1 VDARI
6 WHEQATTVPPV
17 MRPPLP
23 HAQHRA
29 LSAKERGRYL
39 RRVEQSFER
48 LVLPRA
54 HTEPVQAGMDRV
66 LRKNARQAP
75 GAKRMIMLDAPFAT
89 GKSTMIKS
97 WAQGLHRRWLGDQ
110 LTCERPTWRP
120 EPGVTADLVPVVYA
134 TLRSASKVKEVNAQ
148 ILAFLRYPTE
158 GLTRV
163 TTTKV
168 VSALFTHG
176 VRLLIIDDAH
186 MLKTTSIIGRETL
199 DYLKFLNSELG
210 EAGGSMVLV
219 GADLKNGALHAD
231 PQIEGRLQRFAL
243 TPYEITTVAG
253 KTAWQAFLAD
263 AERILLPYLPG
274 ATPGLFARQH
284 APYLWLRTQG
294 YVGDT
299 ATLLTEGL
307 LTALAADTTLTRE
320 HLAAITLSER
330 AHHAEADITAQANLL
345 ARRAG

>member
-6 WHEQATTVPPV
+6 WHEQATTAPPV

-23 HAQHRA
+23 HAQLRA

-66 LRKNARQAP
+66 LRKNVRQAP

-299 ATLLTEGL
+299 AILLTEGL

>member
-6 WHEQATTVPPV
+6 WHEQATTAPPV

-23 HAQHRA
+23 HAQLRA

-299 ATLLTEGL
+299 AILLTEGL

>member
-1 VDARI
+1 MDARI
-6 WHEQATTVPPV
+6 WHEQATIPPPE
-17 MRPPLP
+17 MHPPWP
-23 HAQHRA
+23 DAQVRA
-29 LSAKERGRYL
+29 LPPRARRHYL
-39 RRVEQSFER
+39 SDVQASFER
-48 LVLPRA
+48 LVLPRTQTA
-54 HTEPVQAGMDRV
+54 PVQAGMDRV
-66 LRKNARQAP
+66 LRKNTRQAP

-89 GKSTMIKS
+89 GKSTMIKD
-97 WAQGLHRRWLGDQ
+97 WAQSLHRSWLGDQ
-110 LTCERPTWRP
+110 LACERPTWKP
-120 EPGVTADLVPVVYA
+120 EPGMTADLVPVVYA

-176 VRLLIIDDAH
+176 VRLLIIDDVH
-186 MLKTTSIIGRETL
+186 MLRTTSIIGRETL

-210 EAGGSMVLV
+210 EAGGTMVLV

-243 TPYEITTVAG
+243 APYEITTPG
-253 KTAWQAFLAD
+253 GQHAWQSFLKD

-274 ATPGLFARQH
+274 ATPGLLAQEH
-284 APYLWLRTQG
+284 AAYIWQRTQG

-299 ATLLTEGL
+299 ATLLTEAL
-307 LTALAADTTLTRE
+307 LTALEEHSTLTRE
-320 HLAAITLSER
+320 HLAAVTLSER
-330 AHHAEADITAQANLL
+330 AHHAEADIATHNRV
-345 ARRAG
+345 RRAR

>member
-6 WHEQATTVPPV
+6 WHEQATAAPPA
-17 MRPPLP
+17 MHPPLP
-23 HAQHRA
+23 AAQLRA

-39 RRVEQSFER
+39 LQVEKSCER

-54 HTEPVQAGMDRV
+54 HTEPVQAGMDRI
-66 LRKNARQAP
+66 LRKNTRQAP

-97 WAQGLHRRWLGDQ
+97 WAQGLHRCWLGDQ

-168 VSALFTHG
+168 VTALFTHG
-176 VRLLIIDDAH
+176 VRLLIIDDVH
-186 MLKTTSIIGRETL
+186 MLRTTSIVGRETL

-219 GADLKNGALHAD
+219 GADLQNGALHAD

-243 TPYEITTVAG
+243 APYEITTVAG
-253 KTAWQAFLAD
+253 KAAWQAFLAD
-263 AERILLPYLPG
+263 AERILLPYLPAG
-274 ATPGLFARQH
+274 SPGLFARQH

-320 HLAAITLSER
+320 HLAAVTLSER
-330 AHHAEADITAQANLL
+330 AQHGEADITTATSVQG
-345 ARRAG
+345 RRAG

>member
-1 VDARI
+1 MDARI
-6 WHEQATTVPPV
+6 WHVQATTPPPE
-17 MRPPLP
+17 MHPPWP
-23 HAQHRA
+23 DAQVRA
-29 LSAKERGRYL
+29 LPPIARRHYL
-39 RRVEQSFER
+39 SDVQASFER
-48 LVLPRA
+48 LVLPRTQTA
-54 HTEPVQAGMDRV
+54 PVQAGMDRV
-66 LRKNARQAP
+66 LRKNTRQAP

-89 GKSTMIKS
+89 GKSTMIKD
-97 WAQGLHRRWLGDQ
+97 WAQSLHRSWLGDQ
-110 LTCERPTWRP
+110 LACERPTWKP
-120 EPGVTADLVPVVYA
+120 EPGMTADLVPVVYA

-176 VRLLIIDDAH
+176 VRLLIIDDVH
-186 MLKTTSIIGRETL
+186 MLRTTSIIGRETL

-210 EAGGSMVLV
+210 EAGGTMVLV

-243 TPYEITTVAG
+243 APYEITTPG
-253 KTAWQAFLAD
+253 GQHAWQSFLKD

-274 ATPGLFARQH
+274 ATPGLLAQEH
-284 APYLWLRTQG
+284 AAYIWQRTQG

-299 ATLLTEGL
+299 ATLLTEAL
-307 LTALAADTTLTRE
+307 LTALDSRSTLTRE
-320 HLAAITLSER
+320 HLAAVTLSER
-330 AHHAEADITAQANLL
+330 AHHAEADIAAH
-345 ARRAG
+345 ARVRRAR

>member
-1 VDARI
+1 MDARI
-6 WHEQATTVPPV
+6 WHVQATIPPPE
-17 MRPPLP
+17 MHPPWP
-23 HAQHRA
+23 VAQVRA
-29 LSAKERGRYL
+29 LPPRARRHYL
-39 RRVEQSFER
+39 SDVQASFER
-48 LVLPRA
+48 LVLPRTQTA
-54 HTEPVQAGMDRV
+54 PVQAGMDRV
-66 LRKNARQAP
+66 LRKNTRQAP

-89 GKSTMIKS
+89 GKSTMIKD
-97 WAQGLHRRWLGDQ
+97 WAQSLHRSWLGDQ
-110 LTCERPTWRP
+110 LACERPTWKP
-120 EPGVTADLVPVVYA
+120 EPGMTADLVPVVYA

-176 VRLLIIDDAH
+176 VRLLIIDDVH
-186 MLKTTSIIGRETL
+186 MLRTTSIIGRETL

-210 EAGGSMVLV
+210 EAGGTMVLV

-243 TPYEITTVAG
+243 APYEITTPG
-253 KTAWQAFLAD
+253 GQHAWQSFLKD

-274 ATPGLFARQH
+274 ATPGLLAQEH
-284 APYLWLRTQG
+284 AAYIWQRTQG

-299 ATLLTEGL
+299 ATLLTEAL
-307 LTALAADTTLTRE
+307 LTALEEHSTLTRE
-320 HLAAITLSER
+320 HLAAVTLSER
-330 AHHAEADITAQANLL
+330 AHHAEADIAAH
-345 ARRAG
+345 ARVRRAR

>member
-1 VDARI
+1 MDARI
-6 WHEQATTVPPV
+6 WHVQATTPPPE
-17 MRPPLP
+17 MHPPWP
-23 HAQHRA
+23 DAQVRA
-29 LSAKERGRYL
+29 LPPRARRHYL
-39 RRVEQSFER
+39 SDVQASFER

-54 HTEPVQAGMDRV
+54 QTPPVQAGMDRV
-66 LRKNARQAP
+66 LRKNTRQVP

-89 GKSTMIKS
+89 GKSTMIKD
-97 WAQGLHRRWLGDQ
+97 WAQSLHRSWLGDQ
-110 LTCERPTWRP
+110 LACDRPTWKP
-120 EPGVTADLVPVVYA
+120 EPGMTADLVPVVYA

-176 VRLLIIDDAH
+176 VRLLIIDDVH
-186 MLKTTSIIGRETL
+186 MLRTTSIIGRETL

-210 EAGGSMVLV
+210 EAGGTMVLV
-219 GADLKNGALHAD
+219 GADLKSGALHAD

-243 TPYEITTVAG
+243 APYEITTRG
-253 KTAWQAFLAD
+253 GQHAWQSFLKD

-274 ATPGLFARQH
+274 ATPGLLAQEH
-284 APYLWLRTQG
+284 AAYIWQRTQG

-299 ATLLTEGL
+299 ATLLTEAL
-307 LTALAADTTLTRE
+307 LTALEEHSTLTRE
-320 HLAAITLSER
+320 HLAAVTLSER
-330 AHHAEADITAQANLL
+330 AHHAEADIAAH
-345 ARRAG
+345 ARVRRAR